1 VEEEV
6 ILSEPVLLTSSHEI
20 SEFDCGKAALNDWL
34 RNYAL
39 ANQEKGFTRV
49 VVVHSEMRVVGFYG
63 LAPTA
68 VPPNALSRK
77 VRTGRPP
84 DPVPCILLG
93 QLAVDRNWMGHGI
106 GSGLLQDA
114 MRRCLSAAATIGGRA
129 VIVRAI
135 DADAERFW
143 TSRGFQLAKAGS
155 STLFRSIDDISL
167 SLEIAAGKTVPN
179 SPSPTF
185 PSAPT

>member
-6 ILSEPVLLTSSHEI
+6 ILSEPIPLESRHDVSA
-20 SEFDCGKAALNDWL
+20 FDCGKPPLNDWL
-34 RNYAL
+34 RTYAL

-49 VVVHSEMRVVGFYG
+49 LAVHAGMQVVGFYG

-68 VPPNALSRK
+68 VPPGVLSRK

-93 QLAVDRNWMGHGI
+93 QLAVDLRWRGKGI
-106 GSGLLQDA
+106 GSGLLEDA
-114 MRRCLSAAATIGGRA
+114 MRRCLSGAATIGGRA

-135 DADAERFW
+135 DSDAEHFW
-143 TSRGFQLAKAGS
+143 LDRDFQQAKEDR
-155 STLFRSIDDISL
+155 STFFRSIDDIAL
-167 SLEIAAGKTVPN
+167 SFEIAAKQR
-179 SPSPTF
+179 
-185 PSAPT
+185 